1 MSNFLTKKMGPLPV
15 WGYGAIAGG
24 GLLLLKK
31 KSGSGGGGNPNAMDP
46 NQPNGMPGGPNTTG
60 ASQAFMYGGSGNID
74 QTFGGGSL
82 GMYSW
87 PYAGGGNQFV
97 NLFRHPFGDSWRH
110 GGHGYP
116 FHAFDRQPFFNFGG
130 LFGHDGGF
138 HPFGGGGFGGR
149 GQGFGGGDGD
159 RGRSWAS
166 DPFQAGGSPS
176 GNRGGS
182 SPGARWTD
190 NNASSPGNHVR

>member
-1 MSNFLTKKMGPLPV
+1 MSFLTTKYGPLPA
-15 WGYGAIAGG
+15 WGWGAIAGG
-24 GLLLLKK
+24 GLLLLKA
-31 KSGSGGGGNPNAMDP
+31 KSKGGGGNPNAGDP
-46 NQPNGMPGGPNTTG
+46 NAPNGMPGGPNNAG

-97 NLFRHPFGDSWRH
+97 NLFRHPWGDSWRY

-130 LFGHDGGF
+130 LFGERGERHDFDERGR
-138 HPFGGGGFGGR
+138 GFGH
-149 GQGFGGGDGD
+149 GDGD

-182 SPGARWTD
+182 APGARWRD